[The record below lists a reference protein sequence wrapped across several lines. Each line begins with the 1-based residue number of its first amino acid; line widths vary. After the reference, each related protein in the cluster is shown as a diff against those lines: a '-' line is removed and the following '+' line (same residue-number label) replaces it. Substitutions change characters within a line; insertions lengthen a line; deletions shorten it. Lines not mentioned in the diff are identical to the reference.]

1 VPLDRRH
8 NSRGRIRVAP
18 GDVNQQRSSA
28 KPELLAR
35 VRGTLAR
42 GLELHQAGKLQ
53 EAERL
58 YRKVLTLHPEH
69 FDALHMLGVVALQG
83 GRAGYAID
91 LIERALRQKPDLA
104 AAHGNLAAALTK
116 SGRLDEAI
124 AAHQRHISLHPTQ
137 IDPHLKIAS
146 LLAHLGRTTEALASS
161 ERTIGLFP
169 DAAVGHLA
177 HAVALKD
184 LQQYEAALLAC
195 ERASELMPQ
204 YAEAWDKRG
213 AALRELGRLDEALA
227 SHERAIALQ
236 SDLAS
241 AHMHAGIVRLQMG
254 DLERG
259 WVLYESRTQANGA
272 PPAPTWRKP
281 RWTGDRPLAGSTLML
296 HSEQGLGDTIQ
307 FCRYAKLAAAQGA
320 KVVLSV
326 QRSLRAL
333 IASIGPTI
341 SVMSETDTPPA
352 FDWHCSLMSLPF
364 AFKTTLATIPA
375 GQYYL
380 SAEPLRVARW
390 REALGP
396 AGFKIGISWQG
407 SKLPI
412 DVGRSFPV
420 ALFQALSGLPGI
432 RLISLQKNVGEEQLD
447 SLPGDLRIER
457 LGGAGFDTGP
467 NAFLDTAAIMESLDL
482 VITSDTSIA
491 HLAGALGRPT
501 WVALKHIPDWRWL
514 LGRSDSP
521 WYPGHTLFRQER
533 RGDWEDVFGRI
544 RVALAARLAAG

>member
-1 VPLDRRH
+1 M
-8 NSRGRIRVAP
+8 RVAP

-42 GLELHQAGKLQ
+42 GLELHQAGKLRD
-53 EAERL
+53 AERL
-58 YRKVLTLHPEH
+58 YRKVLTLYPEH
-69 FDALHMLGVVALQG
+69 FDALHMLGVVALQD

-91 LIERALRQKPDLA
+91 LIERALRQKPDIA
-104 AAHGNLAAALTK
+104 AAHGNLAAALTQL
-116 SGRLDEAI
+116 GRLDEAL
-124 AAHQRHISLHPTQ
+124 AAHQRHIDLHPKQ
-137 IDPHLKIAS
+137 IEQHLKIAS
-146 LLAHLGRTTEALASS
+146 LLGHLGRTTEALESC

-169 DAAVGHLA
+169 AAAVGHLA

-184 LQQYEAALLAC
+184 LQQYEAALLSC
-195 ERASELMPQ
+195 NRAIELTPQ
-204 YAEAWDKRG
+204 YAAAWDKRG
-213 AALRELGRLDEALA
+213 AALRELGRLEDALA
-227 SHERAIALQ
+227 SHEKAISLQ
-236 SDLAS
+236 PELAS
-241 AHMHAGIVRLQMG
+241 SHMNAGIVRLQMG

-259 WVLYESRTQANGA
+259 WMFYENRMKANGA
-272 PPAPTWRKP
+272 SPAPTWRKP
-281 RWTGDRPLAGSTLML
+281 RWTGDRPLAGSTLLL
-296 HSEQGLGDTIQ
+296 HCEQGLGDTIQ
-307 FCRYAKLAAAQGA
+307 FCRYAKLAQEQGA
-320 KVVLSV
+320 GVILSV

-333 IASIGPTI
+333 IASIGPAI
-341 SVMSETDTPPA
+341 CVVSETDTPPA
-352 FDWHCSLMSLPF
+352 FDWHCLLMSLPL

-375 GQYYL
+375 GQPYL
-380 SAEPLRVARW
+380 RAEPLRVARW
-390 REALGP
+390 REVLGP

-432 RLISLQKNVGEEQLD
+432 RLISLQKNAGEEQLD
-447 SLPGDLRIER
+447 ALPGDLRIER
-457 LGGAGFDTGP
+457 LGAEFDTGP

-514 LGRSDSP
+514 LGRADSP

-533 RGDWEDVFGRI
+533 RGDWDNVFGRI
-544 RVALAARLAAG
+544 RVALATRLAAG